1 MPKEKK
7 TEAVVETKKSTKEKA
22 AKATTKVD
30 KKAPK
35 KLSSVQKLREL
46 ENQELEIKIKELKQE
61 LFNLRFQ
68 AAVGKLENTA
78 QLRKV
83 KKDIARAY
91 TILTERAKASVQ
103 G

>member
-35 KLSSVQKLREL
+35 KLSSVQKIREL
-46 ENQELEIKIKELKQE
+46 ENQEIENKIK
-61 LFNLRFQ
+61 N
-68 AAVGKLENTA
+68 
-78 QLRKV
+78 
-83 KKDIARAY
+83 
-91 TILTERAKASVQ
+91 
-103 G
+103 

>member
-1 MPKEKK
+1 MAAKKEKK
-7 TEAVVETKKSTKEKA
+7 QAV
-22 AKATTKVD
+22 
-30 KKAPK
+30 
-35 KLSSVQKLREL
+35 KLSNVNKIREL
-46 ENQELEIKIKELKQE
+46 ETPDIEKKINDLKQE

-91 TILTERAKASVQ
+91 TVLTERANAK
-103 G
+103 